1 MTTTTLTGNPHLVDS
16 GFDSPPNNPMHLL
29 QNWLNMSD
37 RLKVVESRGLVLS
50 TVDGR
55 GTPSSRVVLLKS
67 VDDTGV
73 IFSSSAGSQKGK
85 DLEKNPLAAG
95 TLWWR
100 ETMQQINFQGC
111 VTQLPDIISDEIFD
125 QRTREAQAVAA
136 LSAQSTPL
144 TCEKILREKVT
155 QLAHDY
161 GPIRRP
167 DNWHAYHI
175 ALNPIEFWHG
185 SADRF
190 HNRLRYDLKNGA
202 WQSQRLQP

>member
-1 MTTTTLTGNPHLVDS
+1 MTTTTLTGNPYLVNP

-73 IFSSSAGSQKGK
+73 VFSSSAGSHKGK

-111 VTQLPDIISDEIFD
+111 VTQLPDIISDEIFEK
-125 QRTREAQAVAA
+125 RTRDAQAVAA
-136 LSAQSTPL
+136 LSSQSQPL
-144 TCEKILREKVT
+144 SDEGTLRGKVT
-155 QLAHDY
+155 QLIGHQD
-161 GPIRRP
+161 PIPRP
-167 DNWHAYHI
+167 ETWHAYHI
-175 ALNPIEFWHG
+175 ALTAIEFWHG

-190 HNRLRYDLKNGA
+190 HNRLRYDLRGEMWK
-202 WQSQRLQP
+202 SQRLQP